1 MDGDGQPK
9 GDVGGGITVKS
20 KWWDTDCDSTVSQ
33 VHEGL
38 RKMPGEGKCE
48 GRVWV
53 DSAAE
58 GTLRTF

>member
-1 MDGDGQPK
+1 VEALLSK
-9 GDVGGGITVKS
+9 VSGGTQ
-20 KWWDTDCDSTVSQ
+20 TDSTVSQ